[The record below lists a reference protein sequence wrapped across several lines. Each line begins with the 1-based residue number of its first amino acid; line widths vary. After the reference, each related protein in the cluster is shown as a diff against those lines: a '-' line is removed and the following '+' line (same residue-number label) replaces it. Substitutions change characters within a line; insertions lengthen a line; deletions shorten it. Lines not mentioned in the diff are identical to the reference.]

1 MNTFGENVL
10 EDATVQEVLQTGTD
24 LRKYSAEIEKELKDV
39 ENKSIQ
45 DYIKES
51 QNIASLHNQICDCDN
66 ILAVSCF
73 QLIITFFVNEPK
85 LFHLNLKNFL

>member
-1 MNTFGENVL
+1 MNSFKEKVL

-24 LRKYSAEIEKELKDV
+24 LRKYSREIEKELKEI
-39 ENKSIQ
+39 ENRSIK

-66 ILAVSCF
+66 ILAVSKKKF
-73 QLIITFFVNEPK
+73 YLLIIY
-85 LFHLNLKNFL
+85 